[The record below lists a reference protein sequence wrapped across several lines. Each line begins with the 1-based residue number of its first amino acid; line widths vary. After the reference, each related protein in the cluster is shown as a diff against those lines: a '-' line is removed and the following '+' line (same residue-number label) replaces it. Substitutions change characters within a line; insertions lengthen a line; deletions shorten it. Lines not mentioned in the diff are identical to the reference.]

1 MANQAISKATSSTGV
16 FSPAKFALE
25 FERMHAP
32 YSNIFNGAEKA
43 QMDGFV
49 KLMRHTERAGQYME
63 NPANGSRLVGV
74 AIGGTAM
81 ANLPLALKAAGASAI
96 AKVLFT
102 TKAGKQILLASKD
115 LPPNS
120 PKLENLL
127 KQSQQLAMSVGA
139 NANQNQ

>member
-1 MANQAISKATSSTGV
+1 
-16 FSPAKFALE
+16 
-25 FERMHAP
+25 
-32 YSNIFNGAEKA
+32 
-43 QMDGFV
+43 
-49 KLMRHTERAGQYME
+49 ME